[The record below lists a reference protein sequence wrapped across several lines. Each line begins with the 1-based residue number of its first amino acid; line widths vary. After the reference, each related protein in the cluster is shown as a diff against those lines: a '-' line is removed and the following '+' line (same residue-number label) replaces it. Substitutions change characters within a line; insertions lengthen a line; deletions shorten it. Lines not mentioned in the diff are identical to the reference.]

1 MVPWP
6 GRGDLV
12 LDSVFNNIM
21 SYNNKV
27 IVFKISLIL
36 IKSRKLFQSAK
47 LFQYL

>member
-12 LDSVFNNIM
+12 LDAVFNNIM

-36 IKSRKLFQSAK
+36 IKSRKLFQSGK